1 MFRFEET
8 KIAKKEFY
16 IEKKKTIKIWNV
28 NVGNI
33 AISKLV
39 KTETNFKYLTGYLD
53 KDITPL
59 DWR

>member
-1 MFRFEET
+1 MTFEET

-16 IEKKKTIKIWNV
+16 IEKKKKTIKIWNV

>member
-1 MFRFEET
+1 MLTFEET
-8 KIAKKEFY
+8 KIAKKEFQ

-59 DWR
+59 D

>member
-1 MFRFEET
+1 MRFEET